1 MKRTFDLVFSLILIL
16 LLFIPMLVISF
27 IIRLESN
34 GPSIYW
40 SKRVGQYS
48 KLFLMPKFRS
58 MKINTPQL
66 ATHLMQDSNEFITPF
81 GSFIR
86 KNSIDELPQ
95 LYSIFKG
102 DLSFVGPRPAL
113 FNQKDLIKLR
123 KEHNLDKLKPGLTGW
138 AQVNGRDRI
147 SIEKKVQ
154 FEIEYLNK
162 KNFMF
167 DLYIILVTIKLI
179 FLRNNISH

>member
-1 MKRTFDLVFSLILIL
+1 MKRTFDLIFSFILIVMLLLPMIVISLIIK
-16 LLFIPMLVISF
+16 I
-27 IIRLESN
+27 ESN

-40 SKRVGQYS
+40 SKRVGKYN
-48 KLFLMPKFRS
+48 KIFFMPKFRS

-66 ATHLMQDSNEFITPF
+66 ATHLMQNSKKFVTPF

-95 LYSIFKG
+95 LYSILKG
-102 DLSFVGPRPAL
+102 DLSLVGPRPAL
-113 FNQKDLIKLR
+113 FNQDDLIKLR
-123 KEHNLDKLKPGLTGW
+123 KEYKLDELKPGLTGW
-138 AQVNGRDRI
+138 AQVNGRDSI
-147 SIEKKVQ
+147 SIKRKVE

-167 DLYIILVTIKLI
+167 DLYIILITIKLI

>member
-1 MKRTFDLVFSLILIL
+1 MKRTFDLIFSFILIVL
-16 LLFIPMLVISF
+16 LLLPMLFISV
-27 IIRLESN
+27 IIRFESN

-40 SKRVGQYS
+40 SKRVG
-48 KLFLMPKFRS
+48 KFNKIFLMPKFRS
-58 MKINTPQL
+58 MKKNTPQL
-66 ATHLMQDSNEFITPF
+66 ATHLMNNSNKFVTPF

-95 LYSIFKG
+95 LFSIFKG

-113 FNQKDLIKLR
+113 FNQEDLITLR
-123 KEHNLDKLKPGLTGW
+123 KKHNLDELKPGLTGW
-138 AQVNGRDRI
+138 AQVNGRDSI
-147 SIEKKVQ
+147 SIERKVQ

-167 DLYIILVTIKLI
+167 DLYIILITIKLL

>member
-1 MKRTFDLVFSLILIL
+1 MKRTFDLVFSLILIVL
-16 LLFIPMLVISF
+16 LLFPMLVISI
-27 IIRLESN
+27 IIRFESS

-40 SKRVGQYS
+40 SKRIG
-48 KLFLMPKFRS
+48 KNNTIFLMPKFRS
-58 MKINTPQL
+58 MKIDTPQL
-66 ATHLMQDSNEFITPF
+66 ATHLMQNSNQFITPF

-95 LYSIFKG
+95 LYSIFRG

-113 FNQKDLIKLR
+113 FNQEDLINLR
-123 KEHNLDKLKPGLTGW
+123 KKHNLDELKPGLTGW
-138 AQVNGRDRI
+138 AQVNGRDSI

-154 FEIEYLNK
+154 YEIEYLNK

-167 DLYIILVTIKLI
+167 DLYIILITIKLI
-179 FLRNNISH
+179 ILRNNISH

>member
-1 MKRTFDLVFSLILIL
+1 MKRTFDLVFSLILIVL
-16 LLFIPMLVISF
+16 LLLPMLVISI
-27 IIRLESN
+27 IIRFESS

-40 SKRVGQYS
+40 SKRIG
-48 KLFLMPKFRS
+48 KNNTIFLMPKFRS
-58 MKINTPQL
+58 MKIDTPQL
-66 ATHLMQDSNEFITPF
+66 ATHLMQNSNQFITPF

-95 LYSIFKG
+95 LYSIFRG

-113 FNQKDLIKLR
+113 FNQEDLINLR
-123 KEHNLDKLKPGLTGW
+123 KKHNLDELKPGLTGW
-138 AQVNGRDRI
+138 AQVNGRDSI

-154 FEIEYLNK
+154 YEIEYLNK

-167 DLYIILVTIKLI
+167 DLYIILITIKLI
-179 FLRNNISH
+179 ILRNNISH

>member
-1 MKRTFDLVFSLILIL
+1 MKRTFDLVFSLILIVL
-16 LLFIPMLVISF
+16 LLLPMLVISI
-27 IIRLESN
+27 IIRFESS

-40 SKRVGQYS
+40 SKRIG
-48 KLFLMPKFRS
+48 KNNTIFLMPKFRS
-58 MKINTPQL
+58 MKIDTPQL
-66 ATHLMQDSNEFITPF
+66 ATHLMQNSNQFITPF

-95 LYSIFKG
+95 LYSIFRG

-113 FNQKDLIKLR
+113 FNQEDLINLR
-123 KEHNLDKLKPGLTGW
+123 KKHNLDELKPGLTGW
-138 AQVNGRDRI
+138 AQVNGRDSI

-154 FEIEYLNK
+154 YEIEYLNK

-167 DLYIILVTIKLI
+167 DLYIILITIKLI
-179 FLRNNISH
+179 TLRNNISH